1 MEEKKKA
8 LSVRWIYL
16 VIGVVALLFA
26 GIVYGWSILKAPL
39 RDEFGWENSAL
50 ALNFTLTMSFFCLGG
65 IVGGI
70 LKPKVGSKL
79 TLILAAVLS
88 GLGFIFTSKL
98 SGKSIVMLYVTYGA
112 MAGLGIGIAYNII
125 ISVVNAWFP
134 DKKGTCSGALMMGFG
149 ASALILGSVAGS
161 LISNPSVGW
170 RSTYVVL
177 GACLGIVLVL
187 AGFILKEP
195 SSDVE
200 LPKQPLRKN
209 QKDDAFVGKDFTP
222 KEMLHNFTF
231 WRVFLCIMLLASL
244 GTSVISFAMDFSLS
258 LGVSAALATSLVG
271 VLSICNGL
279 GRIAIGAIFD
289 RFGRKLTLF
298 LANGLAISAS
308 IFLMLAAMTHSVTL
322 GIVGLCITG
331 FAYGACPTLSTALV
345 SEFYGRKHFSINFS
359 IINLNLMPASLM
371 ATVSGILLSNSGSF
385 IAPFTF
391 LLVLTLV
398 ALGLNISI
406 KHP

>member
-1 MEEKKKA
+1 MKENNKE
-8 LSVRWIYL
+8 LSIRWIYL

-50 ALNFTLTMSFFCLGG
+50 ALNFTVTMSFFCLGG
-65 IVGGI
+65 IVGGL
-70 LKPKVGSKL
+70 LKPRVGSKL
-79 TLILAAVLS
+79 TLVLAAVFS
-88 GLGFIFTSKL
+88 SLGFIFASKL
-98 SGKSIVMLYVTYGA
+98 SGKSIVMLYITYGA

-149 ASALILGSVAGS
+149 ASALIMGSVAGS
-161 LISNPSVGW
+161 LISNPNVGW

-195 SSDVE
+195 SSDVK
-200 LPKQPLRKN
+200 LPEQPKRKN
-209 QKDDAFVGKDFTP
+209 QIEDDSVGRDYTP
-222 KEMLHNFTF
+222 SEMLHNFTF

-289 RFGRKLTLF
+289 KFGRKKTLF
-298 LANGLAISAS
+298 LANGLAIFAALS
-308 IFLMLAAMTHSVTL
+308 LMLAVMTHSTIL
-322 GIVGLCITG
+322 GILGLCVTG

-345 SEFYGRKHFSINFS
+345 AEFYGRKNFSINFS
-359 IINLNLMPASLM
+359 IINLNLMPASFM

-385 IAPFTF
+385 LAPFTF